1 MKLKVIVEDFGSTHA
16 KVEIEENCEIEELG
30 IRVDKINHEL
40 EQAQPIVD
48 LWTALEEVRRR
59 DPYPAS
65 PQEIQSLCQ

>member
-40 EQAQPIVD
+40 EQA
-48 LWTALEEVRRR
+48 
-59 DPYPAS
+59 
-65 PQEIQSLCQ
+65 